1 VSLPRTLI
9 LGVGNPVLC
18 DDGVGIQ
25 VAQRLDQQQL
35 PDELTVAQAGTC
47 GLGVLDLV
55 AGFDRLIIVDAIDID
70 EEPGTVLRLSLD
82 DLDRG
87 PPVHFAAPHD
97 VDLLTALEAGRRLEI
112 EMPSEV
118 WIVAIQAQDI
128 STFSERCTPAVADA
142 IDEACRVALALASAS

>member
-1 VSLPRTLI
+1 VSRQRTLI

-18 DDGVGIQ
+18 DDGVGVQ
-25 VAQRLDQQQL
+25 VAQRLEQQRL
-35 PDELTVAQAGTC
+35 PDGVIVAQGGSC

-70 EEPGTVLRLSLD
+70 EEPGAVLSLGLD

-87 PPVHFAAPHD
+87 VPVHFAAPHD
-97 VDLLTALEAGRRLEI
+97 VDLLTALKTGRRLEI

-118 WIVAIQAQDI
+118 RIVAIQVQDV
-128 STFSERCTPAVADA
+128 STFSERCTPPVANA
-142 IDEACRVALALASAS
+142 IDEACRVVLALASAS